1 MEIILQAI
9 AILAVL
15 AGTAFSVLG
24 VLGYVRLPDVYTRL
38 HTVGKVGVFGAVLL
52 LVGAVVWTPLSLG
65 KGLVLIVLLLLAGPV
80 TAHALASAA
89 YRAGI
94 PQNKT
99 LRDDLSQ
106 AVEQSQPLAEKNPGR
121 WKSEDG

>member
-1 MEIILQAI
+1 MEILLQVI

-24 VLGYVRLPDVYTRL
+24 VLGYVRMPDVYTRL

-52 LVGAVVWTPLSLG
+52 LLGAVAWTPLGLG
-65 KGLVLIVLLLLAGPV
+65 KGLVLIALLLLAGPV

-89 YRAGI
+89 YRVGI
-94 PQNKT
+94 P
-99 LRDDLSQ
+99 LRRDIRDDLAQ
-106 AVEQSQPLAEKNPGR
+106 AAQTAVEKNHAGAR
-121 WKSEDG
+121 S